1 MHRIMRL
8 GGFML
13 SAAVAS
19 AVHAQ
24 DSAAARSPRQ
34 FATQRPRGPVMLHFK
49 LIAAVG
55 TSTRDPAIADEDS
68 VLRGLFRFAGYRLVA
83 QGSATSDEKQ
93 NFALTMVS
101 VEGER
106 FQVSGTASGY
116 GMVASRSSAG
126 GREDSLA
133 FGPNFSFRRAAGA
146 EPLII
151 VDGVIVTSV
160 GDLKRNNIESIEIVK
175 GPMASV
181 TYGPLAA
188 GGAIS
193 IITKKENADGAE
205 VTVQLSRGAGTSRAS
220 APLFS
225 TGLTVPFGH
234 TVVLGSVATGG
245 KEQALILTMSPEPP
259 PPPKPGL
266 QPIPAPAAA
275 AASDHADPKDVA
287 SANAIVAA
295 LYDVISGPAG
305 QPRDWDRFR
314 SLFVADARLI
324 PTGAGADGKGHIR
337 AMTPDEYAASSGP
350 RLEQAGFFEREIA
363 RTSETFGGVTHAFST
378 YESRRGAKDE
388 KPLARG
394 INSIQL
400 FNDGT
405 RWWVVTVYWDSE
417 RAGNPIPQRYLEK
430 RGR

>member
-1 MHRIMRL
+1 MRL

-13 SAAVAS
+13 AAAIAS
-19 AVHAQ
+19 AGQAQ

-34 FATQRPRGPVMLHFK
+34 FAPQRPRAEVILHFK
-49 LIAAVG
+49 LIAAV
-55 TSTRDPAIADEDS
+55 SSPTRDPAIADVDS

-83 QGSATSDEKQ
+83 QGSATSDERQ

-101 VEGER
+101 AEGER
-106 FQVSGTASGY
+106 FHVSGTASGY
-116 GMVASRSSAG
+116 GLAARRSSAG
-126 GREDSLA
+126 GRDDTLA
-133 FGPNFSFRRAAGA
+133 FGPNFSLRRGAGA

-151 VDGVIVTSV
+151 VDGVIVSGV
-160 GDLKRNNIESIEIVK
+160 GELKRNSIESIEVVK

-193 IITKKENADGAE
+193 ITTKKENTDAAD
-205 VTVQLSRGAGTSRAS
+205 VTVQLARGGGNSGGGT
-220 APLFS
+220 PLFS
-225 TGLTVPFGH
+225 TGLTVPFEQ

-245 KEQALILTMSPEPP
+245 KEQALILTMSPERP

-266 QPIPAPAAA
+266 QPIPAPAPA
-275 AASDHADPKDVA
+275 AASDRADPRDVA
-287 SANAIVAA
+287 SAAAIVTA

-314 SLFVADARLI
+314 SLFVAGARLI
-324 PTGAGADGKGHIR
+324 PTGAGADGKGRIR
-337 AMTPDEYAASSGP
+337 VMTPDEYAASSGP

-388 KPLARG
+388 KPFARG

-405 RWWVVTVYWDSE
+405 RWWVVTVFWDSE

>member
-1 MHRIMRL
+1 
-8 GGFML
+8 
-13 SAAVAS
+13 V
-19 AVHAQ
+19 
-24 DSAAARSPRQ
+24 AARPPLLFSEGAALQPRV
-34 FATQRPRGPVMLHFK
+34 PVTLHFK
-49 LIAAVG
+49 LIAAVSS
-55 TSTRDPAIADEDS
+55 STRDPAIADVDS

-83 QGSATSDEKQ
+83 QGSAASDEKQ
-93 NFALTMVS
+93 TFALTMVS
-101 VEGER
+101 AEGER
-106 FQVSGTASGY
+106 FQVSGTASGS
-116 GMVASRSSAG
+116 GLVVDRISADG
-126 GREDSLA
+126 EPKFVLRPSV
-133 FGPNFSFRRAAGA
+133 GA

-151 VDGVIVTSV
+151 VDGVVVSSV
-160 GDLKRNNIESIEIVK
+160 GELKRNNIESIEVVK
-175 GPMASV
+175 GPMAAV
-181 TYGPLAA
+181 EFGPRAA

-193 IITKKENADGAE
+193 IITKKDKADAAD
-205 VTVQLSRGAGTSRAS
+205 VTVQLSRGGGNSGTS

-266 QPIPAPAAA
+266 QPIPAPAATT
-275 AASDHADPKDVA
+275 ASDRADPKDVA
-287 SANAIVAA
+287 SADAIVAA

-305 QPRDWDRFR
+305 QPRNWDRFR
-314 SLFVADARLI
+314 SLFVANARLI
-324 PTGAGADGKGHIR
+324 PTGAGADGKGRIR
-337 AMTPDEYAASSGP
+337 AMSPDEYAASSGP
-350 RLEQAGFFEREIA
+350 RLGQAGFFEHEIA

-378 YESRRGAKDE
+378 YESRRGAKDD
-388 KPLARG
+388 KPFARG